1 MVFLLSLALLAS
13 AGLALTLRE
22 GLEPRATSTPT
33 LQPTRKPS
41 RAEGRIVSSRGNWG
55 LFTPSQKITISPSV
69 SPSASPPEKERA
81 STSSPHGNPL
91 PSPSTEAVENPLPS
105 PSAEAV
111 ENPHPSPAPSPPP
124 QPTPDGIRR
133 EVKVPILMYHHIAV
147 PPPDADA
154 IRRDLSVPPA
164 NFEAH
169 LRYLAEEGY
178 QSISLRDL
186 LFHLAIG
193 QPLPPKPI
201 ILTFDDGYV
210 DNYANAFPLLK
221 KYGFTATF
229 FIITDFVDWGYEE
242 YMTWDQLREMAQAG
256 MEIEA
261 HSRDHP
267 DLRGKPLDYLV
278 WQILGP
284 KEAIEAHTGHTVRF
298 FNYPSGRYDE
308 EVVKVLRSAH
318 YWGAVVISQGADHSS
333 EQPFKLR
340 RIRVRGGYTEK
351 DLAWWLDH
359 WLSQ

>member
-1 MVFLLSLALLAS
+1 
-13 AGLALTLRE
+13 
-22 GLEPRATSTPT
+22 
-33 LQPTRKPS
+33 
-41 RAEGRIVSSRGNWG
+41 
-55 LFTPSQKITISPSV
+55 KITISPSV
-69 SPSASPPEKERA
+69 SPSTSPPEKERA
-81 STSSPHGNPL
+81 STSSPHGSPL